1 MPKQLVVDGRVC
13 QAGRSSMSP
22 GRTLARQ
29 LATDAISRG
38 KPLDWFEKLYRN
50 ARDDASIIPWA
61 DGKVN
66 PNLATWL
73 ERESLSM
80 VPARALVIGCGL
92 GDDAEGLWSSG
103 FRVTAFDI
111 SESCIA
117 WCRRRF
123 PGSAVDYAVADLFAP
138 PAAWRRAFDFVFE
151 AYTLQVLP
159 DYLRPAA
166 LRQIS
171 EFVNVSGRLL
181 VVTRGRGSDEDVG
194 AMPWPLTR
202 GELDELVVGGL
213 MEVRFED
220 YLDAEQPPV
229 RRFRAE
235 YRRG

>member
-1 MPKQLVVDGRVC
+1 
-13 QAGRSSMSP
+13 MSP
-22 GRTLARQ
+22 DRTFARQ

-38 KPLDWFEKLYRN
+38 KPLAWFETLYRN
-50 ARDDASIIPWA
+50 AGDDASVIPWV

-73 ERESLSM
+73 ERDALP
-80 VPARALVIGCGL
+80 VAPGRALVIGCGL
-92 GDDAEGLWSSG
+92 GDDAEGLRSSG

-123 PGSAVDYAVADLFAP
+123 PGSAVEYAVADLFAP
-138 PAAWRRAFDFVFE
+138 PAAWQRAFDFAFE

-159 DYLRPAA
+159 EHLRPAA
-166 LRQIS
+166 LRQIA
-171 EFVNVSGRLL
+171 EFVNGAGRLL
-181 VVTRGRGSDEDVG
+181 VVTRGRGSGDAAG

-202 GELDELVVGGL
+202 GELDELVGGGL
-213 MEVRFED
+213 TEVRFED
-220 YLDAEQPPV
+220 YLDAEDPPV
-229 RRFRAE
+229 RRFRVE